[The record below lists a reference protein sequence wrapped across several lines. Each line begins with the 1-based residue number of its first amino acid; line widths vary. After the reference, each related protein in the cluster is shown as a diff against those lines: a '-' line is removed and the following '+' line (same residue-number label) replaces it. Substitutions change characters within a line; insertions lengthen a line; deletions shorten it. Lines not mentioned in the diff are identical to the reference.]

1 MNNKVVKKYS
11 IFDFPKKRERE
22 LRSAR
27 KQKMKKNSIRKSNRH
42 IAKYDPESAMTST
55 VPRKVLLVLDKCLC
69 FRIDLGRH
77 PCSCADV
84 RLSLFR
90 FRVDNV

>member
-1 MNNKVVKKYS
+1 LSGKDKSSFQEKSCQEYFL
-11 IFDFPKKRERE
+11 IFSKKRERE

-69 FRIDLGRH
+69 FVFVLEGI
-77 PCSCADV
+77 PASA
-84 RLSLFR
+84 
-90 FRVDNV
+90 RVFV